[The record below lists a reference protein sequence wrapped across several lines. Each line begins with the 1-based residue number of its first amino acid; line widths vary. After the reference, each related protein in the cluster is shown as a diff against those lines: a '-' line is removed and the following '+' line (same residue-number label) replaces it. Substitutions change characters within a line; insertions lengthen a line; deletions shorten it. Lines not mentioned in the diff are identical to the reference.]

1 MNLFELTRRLIDIP
15 SVTGDEK
22 AVGEFL
28 KAHLEGLGYNV
39 EMQAVD
45 ADRFNVFATIA
56 ESPYIIFSTHMDTV
70 PPFIVSTEDQARIY
84 GRGAC
89 DAKGMIAA
97 QIMAAERLRSE
108 GVGQVGL
115 LFTVDE
121 EMGSLGAQV
130 ANESVSATR
139 PAFLINGEP
148 TDNMLAAATKGSLRL
163 SLKTRGR
170 AAHSAYPEQGESAIE
185 KLLDVLSDIRK
196 CVWPTDE
203 LLGETTCNIG
213 VIGGGTRPNVI
224 PEEAEAVLQFR
235 LVSEAK
241 PVRSALDEAIAGRAE
256 IEYLSEHEPIRLHT
270 VAGFEQCTV
279 RFTTDIPYLSNWGT
293 PLLLGPGSILN
304 AHTDHELVAKHE
316 LSTAVDLYVRLARA
330 LLAEGKEP
338 ELRPVTRSARA
349 DRMPALPGRGG
360 SQ

>member
-1 MNLFELTRRLIDIP
+1 
-15 SVTGDEK
+15 
-22 AVGEFL
+22 
-28 KAHLEGLGYNV
+28 
-39 EMQAVD
+39 
-45 ADRFNVFATIA
+45 
-56 ESPYIIFSTHMDTV
+56 
-70 PPFIVSTEDQARIY
+70 
-84 GRGAC
+84 
-89 DAKGMIAA
+89 
-97 QIMAAERLRSE
+97 
-108 GVGQVGL
+108 
-115 LFTVDE
+115 
-121 EMGSLGAQV
+121 
-130 ANESVSATR
+130 
-139 PAFLINGEP
+139 
-148 TDNMLAAATKGSLRL
+148 MLAAATKGSLRL
-163 SLKTRGR
+163 TLKTRGR

-185 KLLDVLSDIRK
+185 KLLDVLADVRR

-235 LVSEAK
+235 LVSGAK
-241 PVRSALDEAIAGRAE
+241 PVRSALDDAIAGRAE

-304 AHTDHELVAKHE
+304 AHTDHESVAKHE

-330 LLAEGKEP
+330 LLAEGNEK
-338 ELRPVTRSARA
+338 ELRPVTRGAKAS
-349 DRMPALPGRGG
+349 RMPALPGRGG